1 MITDLRLVLAAALIF
16 SMPVPPACGSSESD
30 LEETLQNPETGDDVW
45 KAVREACLYAFPLV
59 LMDLTKTISTNTEA
73 PDYEKGRAPVN
84 QLMHGQRLADADLK
98 TIVSPNVDTVCSQA
112 WYDLSGEP
120 MVYVLPETDRFCQV
134 QILDAWTKTVCVLD
148 QAGAYAIA
156 HIGWEGDLPEGVT
169 RISVPTETAWS
180 IARIVLSG
188 EEDLPAVRAIQKN
201 MKLLPLSAYVNG
213 GEHTPEKGSYT
224 QENDYVPV
232 EKILSMGPKA
242 FFDKANKLMKT
253 NPPALDDAGILTKL
267 AAVKVGPGM
276 DFDPSALTGDVAV
289 QWEKM
294 IQSLA
299 AAFEKEAAKFLVKF
313 GQWDCFVAPIG
324 ERLISTDWR
333 T

>member
-30 LEETLQNPETGDDVW
+30 LEETLQNPETGDEVW
-45 KAVREACLYAFPLV
+45 KAVRDACLYAFPLV
-59 LMDLTKTISTNTEA
+59 LMDLTKTLSTNTEA
-73 PDYEKGRAPVN
+73 PDAKKGRAPVN
-84 QLMHGQRLADADLK
+84 QLMHGQRLADASFR
-98 TIVSPNVDTVCSQA
+98 TIVSPNVDTVYSQA

-120 MVYVLPETDRFCQV
+120 MVYVLPETDRFCKV

-156 HIGWEGDLPEGVT
+156 HIGWEGDLPDGVT
-169 RISVPTETAWS
+169 RIDVPTETAWS

-188 EEDLPAVRAIQKN
+188 EEDLPGVRAIQKN
-201 MKLLPLSAYVNG
+201 MKLLPLSDYANG

-242 FFDKANKLMKT
+242 FFDKANELMKT
-253 NPPALDDAGILTKL
+253 NPPALADAGILTKL

-276 DFDPSALTGDVAV
+276 EFDPGILTGDVAA
-289 QWEKM
+289 QWENM

-299 AAFEKEAAKFLVKF
+299 AAFEKEAAKFSVKL
-313 GQWDCFVAPIG
+313 GQWDC
-324 ERLISTDWR
+324 LY
-333 T
+333 